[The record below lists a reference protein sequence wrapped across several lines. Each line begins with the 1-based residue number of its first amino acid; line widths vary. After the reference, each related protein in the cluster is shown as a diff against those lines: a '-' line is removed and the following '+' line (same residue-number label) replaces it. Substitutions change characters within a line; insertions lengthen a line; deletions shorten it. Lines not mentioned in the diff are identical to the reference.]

1 MAYFKPEHELH
12 RRRFS
17 RNLGL
22 GLTLVAF
29 ICLVFALTV
38 VKVTRGD
45 PMQAFDHVVRPE
57 MVVTPEEG
65 ANQ

>member
-1 MAYFKPEHELH
+1 MSFRPDHELH

-17 RNLGL
+17 RNVGL

-29 ICLVFALTV
+29 VALVFALTV

-45 PMQAFDHVVRPE
+45 PMQAFDHSVRPE
-57 MVVTPEEG
+57 LVPAQTGETQP
-65 ANQ
+65 

>member
-1 MAYFKPEHELH
+1 MSFRPDHELH

-29 ICLVFALTV
+29 VVLVFALTV

-45 PMQAFDHVVRPE
+45 PMQAFDHSVRPE
-57 MVVTPEEG
+57 LAPATGGTQP
-65 ANQ
+65 